1 VSISLT
7 PLELCE
13 SFIYLM
19 FTSGESLHVYVS
31 SHHAAM
37 EMPEIG
43 TMLMFTS
50 GESLD
55 LDFSLTKLLTPP
67 EA

>member
-1 VSISLT
+1 
-7 PLELCE
+7 
-13 SFIYLM
+13 M